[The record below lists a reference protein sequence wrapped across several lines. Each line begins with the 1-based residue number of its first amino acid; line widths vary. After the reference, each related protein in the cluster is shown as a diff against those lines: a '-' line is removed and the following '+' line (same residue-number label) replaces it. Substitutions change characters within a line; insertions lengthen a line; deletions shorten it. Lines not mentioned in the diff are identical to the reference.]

1 MLDVIAISG
10 KKGTGKDWYA
20 SKLRDWDPAF
30 TVIVAFADPIK
41 CRLYGQ
47 GHEDVLLAE
56 KPIDTRQCLIETGK
70 QEKQAYGEYFYAKQ
84 LLALISL
91 YSSRG
96 IRRVIISDLRF
107 QVELNMLETYYE
119 REEFNLKLIRMEAPE
134 RNRLR
139 IEKEAKGDLE
149 RAALLAAD
157 ISEVDLDELAKV
169 PGRFEII
176 WNDPTEIC

>member
-1 MLDVIAISG
+1 MLEVIAISG

-20 SKLRDWDPAF
+20 AKLRDWDPAF

-56 KPIDTRQCLIETGK
+56 KPIDTRHHLIETGK
-70 QEKQAYGEYFYAKQ
+70 QEKKAYGEYFYARQ
-84 LLALISL
+84 LLALIRL

-96 IRRVIISDLRF
+96 TRRVIISDLRF
-107 QVELNMLETYYE
+107 QVELFILEAH
-119 REEFNLKLIRMEAPE
+119 RDNGEFSLKLIRMEAPE

-139 IEKEAKGDLE
+139 IEREAKGDSE
-149 RAALLAAD
+149 RGALLAAD
-157 ISEVDLDELAKV
+157 ISEVDLDELSKV

-176 WNDPTEIC
+176 WNDLTAA